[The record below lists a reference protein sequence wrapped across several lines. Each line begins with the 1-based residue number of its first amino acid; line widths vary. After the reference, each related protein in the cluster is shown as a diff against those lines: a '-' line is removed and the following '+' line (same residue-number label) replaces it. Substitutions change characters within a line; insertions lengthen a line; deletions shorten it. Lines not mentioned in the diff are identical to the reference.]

1 MQQNQRRD
9 MRIVYI
15 HLPIFPVYPNWM
27 SGREYLW
34 LLVRGGWLS
43 DLSDD
48 PANLTN
54 INHQQ
59 TSTTNKKE
67 ENWEL
72 GKNEE
77 GKEEGAK
84 GAVPSVKRHHIVVIA
99 ATNPLL

>member
-1 MQQNQRRD
+1 
-9 MRIVYI
+9 
-15 HLPIFPVYPNWM
+15 M

-67 ENWEL
+67 EN
-72 GKNEE
+72 
-77 GKEEGAK
+77 
-84 GAVPSVKRHHIVVIA
+84 
-99 ATNPLL
+99 